1 MFTRKFSVWGC
12 LGHCSRLGRCQV
24 PGAQVPGADG
34 GGHQGGEQ
42 WEVRGQVQNVQE
54 EWVIKREIDLIWPL
68 DISVK
73 INDKKLCARDLNNR
87 IDACQ
92 GDSGG
97 PLIVE
102 KQTEDGRCKNK
113 TYFWDIAW
121 NTRWH
126 DLIILDRFFLIG
138 VVSFGYKCAVPGFPG
153 VYSRVTSH
161 EDWIREVVA
170 RE

>member
-1 MFTRKFSVWGC
+1 MFTRKFSVWGW
-12 LGHCSRLGRCQV
+12 LGHCGGLGRCQV
-24 PGAQVPGADG
+24 PGAQVPCADG
-34 GGHQGGEQ
+34 GSHQGGEQ
-42 WEVRGQVQNVQE
+42 REVRGQVQNVQK
-54 EWVIKREIDLIWPL
+54 EWVNKLEINLFWAL
-68 DISVK
+68 NISVK

-102 KQTEDGRCKNK
+102 KQTEDGRCKNNMLRH
-113 TYFWDIAW
+113 W
-121 NTRWH
+121 NSRWH
-126 DLIILDRFFLIG
+126 DLFIADRFFLIG

-153 VYSRVTSH
+153 VYSRMTSH
-161 EDWIREVVA
+161 EDWVREVVA